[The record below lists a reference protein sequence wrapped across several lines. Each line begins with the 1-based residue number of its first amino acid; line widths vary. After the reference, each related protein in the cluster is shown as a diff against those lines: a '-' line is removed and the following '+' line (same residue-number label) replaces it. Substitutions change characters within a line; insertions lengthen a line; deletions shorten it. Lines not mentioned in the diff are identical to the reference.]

1 MDENKESIAAPSG
14 IYLSPGYILPGK
26 TAFVYPAN
34 PIRLPD
40 GASANADYRTGFD
53 LAFAKTDKKVTE
65 YPVTEMP
72 PYESNGRPAIGGKV
86 TNNTSVASGE
96 ITVVVSYY
104 DNDDQLLGVAED
116 TIANLNPGESANFR
130 MLDSA
135 VQHHCS
141 WALVSSYKVQA
152 TSLS

>member
-1 MDENKESIAAPSG
+1 
-14 IYLSPGYILPGK
+14 
-26 TAFVYPAN
+26 
-34 PIRLPD
+34 
-40 GASANADYRTGFD
+40 
-53 LAFAKTDKKVTE
+53 
-65 YPVTEMP
+65 MP